1 MEDSEKVCIFA
12 TCYPI
17 THTYNAQLHIELGP
31 RKLGAYL
38 QVLML
43 AFSAGIPLLVEGRPK
58 PDVRMVIAC
67 AFLVNKRSNKEGIII
82 LLNNS

>member
-67 AFLVNKRSNKEGIII
+67 AFLFDSAAMERG
-82 LLNNS
+82 L